1 MSSKQSASNKD
12 PNTAMVIEIV
22 AGYFGFLGIGYLY
35 AGRTVAGLGV
45 TQLAVSSF
53 PCHYDS
59 RSNPTPA
66 RGGKVDESSPV

>member
-1 MSSKQSASNKD
+1 MSR
-12 PNTAMVIEIV
+12 TAIGFGIALIV
-22 AGYFGFLGIGYLY
+22 
-35 AGRTVAGLGV
+35 VGV